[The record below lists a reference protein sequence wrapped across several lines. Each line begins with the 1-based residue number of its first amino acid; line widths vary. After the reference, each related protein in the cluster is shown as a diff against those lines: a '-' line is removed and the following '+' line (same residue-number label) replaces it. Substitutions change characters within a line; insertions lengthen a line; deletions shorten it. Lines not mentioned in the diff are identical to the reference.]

1 MTRRSRR
8 LFRLTLSVA
17 VGVAVMLL
25 VGLTARID
33 LGIAAGWATFVAVYC
48 TWTWARLWPLDAV
61 RTAEHSREEDPG
73 RGLAD
78 VILIVA
84 SIASVAGMGFV
95 LVAGD
100 RPVSTAALGVA
111 CVVASWVLVHTIY
124 GIRYADLYFSS
135 PEPPIDFGD
144 EPPRYSDFAYLTF
157 CLGMT
162 FQISDTNLRTN
173 RLRVTV
179 LGHTLLSYFLGAVV
193 LAATVNLVSGLAAS

>member
-84 SIASVAGMGFV
+84 QLLPGRGRARGHRQPRLRARGELTTPG
-95 LVAGD
+95 
-100 RPVSTAALGVA
+100 GVA
-111 CVVASWVLVHTIY
+111 C
-124 GIRYADLYFSS
+124 
-135 PEPPIDFGD
+135 
-144 EPPRYSDFAYLTF
+144 
-157 CLGMT
+157 
-162 FQISDTNLRTN
+162 
-173 RLRVTV
+173 
-179 LGHTLLSYFLGAVV
+179 
-193 LAATVNLVSGLAAS
+193 SG